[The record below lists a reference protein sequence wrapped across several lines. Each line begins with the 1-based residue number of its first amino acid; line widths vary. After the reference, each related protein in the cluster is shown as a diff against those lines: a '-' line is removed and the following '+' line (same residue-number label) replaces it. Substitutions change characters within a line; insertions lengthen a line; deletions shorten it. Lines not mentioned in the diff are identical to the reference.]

1 MTAFDI
7 LKETLPK
14 IDFVSQQNA
23 EKAIQRIIK
32 SNLKFFKLDKK
43 FDDVKI
49 ISLNEENVEVKVI
62 EYWSGLETFISIPIK
77 IIIDEKKFVESVE
90 KWKEKELKLKEE
102 KKRKEL
108 EEKEKAKKEAE
119 EREYKNYLR
128 LKKKYEH
135 KG

>member
-1 MTAFDI
+1 MTDFDI

-14 IDFVSQQNA
+14 IDFVAQQNA

-77 IIIDEKKFVESVE
+77 IIIDEQKFVESVK
-90 KWKEKELKLKEE
+90 KWKENELKLKEE

-128 LKKKYEH
+128 LKAKYE
-135 KG
+135 GVR